1 MRIGDLAARTGV
13 SVRALRYY
21 EEQHLLAPARSGS
34 GQRHYRDEDVD
45 RVRLIRLLL
54 GAGLTSDA
62 IRPIMPCVATGV
74 ATAGMLDRLAAERD
88 RIDGQLRDLAE
99 TRDRLDRV
107 IELGYEHARGEHPRA
122 ERPRSERAHAERAHA
137 GHASC

>member
-34 GQRHYRDEDVD
+34 GQRHYRSDDVD

-74 ATAGMLDRLAAERD
+74 ATPEMLDRLAAERA
-88 RIDGQLRDLAE
+88 RIDRQIRDLAE
-99 TRDRLDRV
+99 TRDRLDTV
-107 IELGYEHARGEHPRA
+107 IAMGHEHPHHENLEHAP
-122 ERPRSERAHAERAHA
+122 
-137 GHASC
+137 C